1 MSSSQVTTTF
11 DDDQYNLPY
20 SSGSEHHFWNIARN
34 RIIERH
40 LRRAIA
46 AQHLSNGLVL
56 DVGCGPGVVVDY
68 LRRSGIDCQ
77 GVELGRP
84 PVRSGLEQFVQ
95 VGTDATSLPQNIR
108 ERTSTIL
115 LLDVLEHIQ
124 DPNAFLAG
132 LMKAYPSVEH
142 FIVTLPARMELWSN
156 YDDYFG
162 HFLRYDVKALRAL
175 AKACGLHVV
184 SLKYFF
190 NALYPVMASM
200 VWRTKVR
207 TLETRPPSGAMLRA
221 LHALAGASFSLEE
234 RIPFMGAVPGT
245 SLLAVLSPRAGSG
258 ELGGR

>member
-1 MSSSQVTTTF
+1 MSSPPATTTF

-20 SSGSEHHFWNIARN
+20 SIGSEHHFWNIARN

-40 LRRAIA
+40 LRRVIA
-46 AQHLSNGLVL
+46 AQQMSNGLVL
-56 DVGCGPGVVVDY
+56 DVGCGPGVVVDH
-68 LRRSGIDCQ
+68 LRRSGIDCE

-84 PVRSGLEQFVQ
+84 PVRPGLEPFVR

-124 DPNAFLAG
+124 NPDAFLAS
-132 LMKAYPSVEH
+132 LMDAYPSVEH

-156 YDDYFG
+156 YDDYYG
-162 HFLRYDVKALRAL
+162 HFLRYDANAVRAL
-175 AKACGLHVV
+175 AKACNLHVV

-200 VWRTKVR
+200 VWRSQTR
-207 TLETRPPSGAMLRA
+207 TLETRPPSGAILRG
-221 LHALAGASFSLEE
+221 LHALVGASFSLEE

-258 ELGGR
+258 ESGAR